1 MSLFT
6 VEEVRR
12 VTGARLVSGAADRLV
27 RARIRRVCTDS
38 REVGRG
44 DLFVALKGERF
55 DGLRF
60 VGTALARGAVCAVVQ
75 DRPGGTAVAKP
86 GGGSGPLL
94 LEVPDP
100 LLALQQ
106 LAAHH
111 RSRFAIPVVA
121 VTGSNGKTTTKEMI
135 ARVLAARWPGAVLKT
150 QGNLNN
156 RIGVPQTLF
165 RLSARH
171 KAAVIEMGVDQK
183 GQTTRLCE
191 IARPTIG
198 LITNVGPDHLEF
210 FGSLEASAAAKGEL
224 LDLLPPDG
232 AVVLNADDASFGY
245 FTSRARCRVLTFGS
259 SDAAQVRAGR
269 PARDPKRGV
278 TFRLML
284 PGLARR
290 PRVRLAA
297 HGQHNLSNALAAAAV
312 GHLLGVGG
320 AGIARGLAR
329 FRPAAMRSQV
339 EVWRGVTLIND
350 CYNANPAS
358 MKAAIDLLGELGA
371 GRRTVAVLGDML
383 ELGPE
388 AKALHREVGAHL
400 AGRHI
405 SRLIAC
411 GSLGREL
418 AEGAREAGMPAE
430 AVREAPDAA
439 AAGSWLKAMVRTR
452 DVVLVK
458 ASRGMR
464 MERVIEALRRG
475 RR

>member
-6 VEEVRR
+6 VEEVLQ
-12 VTGARLVSGAADRLV
+12 VTGARVLSGATDRGG
-27 RARIRRVCTDS
+27 RTRIRRVCTDS

-55 DGLRF
+55 DGHQF
-60 VGTALARGAVCAVVQ
+60 VKTALAHGAVCAVVQ
-75 DRPGGTAVAKP
+75 DRPGGPGVANQ
-86 GGGSGPLL
+86 GGRSGPLL
-94 LEVPDP
+94 LGVPAP
-100 LLALQQ
+100 LQAFQQ

-121 VTGSNGKTTTKEMI
+121 VTGSNGKTTTKDMV
-135 ARVLAARWPGAVLKT
+135 AGVLAARWPGAVLKT

-156 RIGVPQTLF
+156 RIGVPRTLL

-183 GQTTRLCE
+183 GQTARLCE

-210 FGSLEASAAAKGEL
+210 FGSMAASAEAKGEL
-224 LDLLPPDG
+224 LDLLPHDG
-232 AVVLNADDASFGY
+232 AVALNTDDAYFGY
-245 FTSRARCRVLTFGS
+245 FTSRARCPVVGFGS
-259 SDAAQVRAGR
+259 SEAAQVRADQ
-269 PARDPKRGV
+269 PAQDPKRGMR
-278 TFRLML
+278 FGLRL
-284 PGLARR
+284 PGRAQR

-312 GHLLGVGG
+312 GYLLGVGG
-320 AGIARGLAR
+320 AGIARGLGG

-339 EVWRGVTLIND
+339 EVWRGITIIND

-358 MKAAIDLLGELGA
+358 MKAAIDLLVELGT
-371 GRRTVAVLGDML
+371 GCRTIAVLGDML
-383 ELGPE
+383 ELGSE

-400 AGRHI
+400 AGRQI
-405 SRLIAC
+405 SWLIAC

-418 AEGAREAGMPAE
+418 AEGARAAGMPAE
-430 AVREAPDAA
+430 AVREAPDATV
-439 AAGSWLKAMVRTR
+439 AGSWLKAMVRTR

-458 ASRGMR
+458 ASRGMQ
-464 MERVIEALRRG
+464 MERAIEALRRG